1 MYALRYLPWG
11 ILIGVP
17 LAFAVLKLVDSA
29 QKRHQKP
36 ALQRLPVM
44 LFCIYIAVML
54 VITFLS
60 RENGSRSGA
69 MDLQLFSTWGI
80 NKRNNAFVVE
90 NVLLFIPY
98 GFLYRWNFTQ
108 TGTIWRCKIRI
119 PQNRRIAFTLNSLFL
134 PISVNCLQ
142 ISRHMRLH
150 AHSMDNVIIPSSS
163 IPVSQRSQSRDR
175 PLGCRRRPRR

>member
-1 MYALRYLPWG
+1 MFKYIYEDMMYALRYLPWG
-11 ILIGVP
+11 MLIGVP
-17 LAFAVLKLVDSA
+17 LAVVVLKLVDST
-29 QKRHQKP
+29 QKRRQKP
-36 ALQRLPVM
+36 APQRLPVM

-80 NKRNNAFVVE
+80 NARNNAFVVE

-108 TGTIWRCKIRI
+108 TGTIWRCLLLGAVTSFGIELMQLVTARGYFQI
-119 PQNRRIAFTLNSLFL
+119 DDILTNTLGALSGGILFWL
-134 PISVNCLQ
+134 V
-142 ISRHMRLH
+142 RLVGR
-150 AHSMDNVIIPSSS
+150 AAGR
-163 IPVSQRSQSRDR
+163 Q
-175 PLGCRRRPRR
+175 GG